1 MNWYIFDY
9 DRCGIYKIKLSQ
21 DKLTEIIQELIK
33 QGYYDTHSELEDE
46 DVLRHFGFKP
56 DECEW
61 MITKEDL
68 NIQMIDEP
76 LK

>member
-33 QGYYDTHSELEDE
+33 QGYYDTHSELQDE
-46 DVLRHFGFKP
+46 DVLKYYGFKAN
-56 DECEW
+56 ECEW
-61 MITKEDL
+61 MITEEDL